1 MLRVSV
7 VIPTCERPRLLARA
21 LRSVAAQDTPPAEV
35 VVVNDGDPRHT
46 SAAHDAGRAFGIA
59 ALTVSPNRRAKGASG
74 ARNSGAALA
83 SGDVLAFLD
92 DDDEWAPSYLREV
105 IQRWDSASVDVVC
118 TDLVLRFDDGTERP
132 GKGAPNELV
141 ASQFLTRNPGLIG
154 SNLVIHRAL
163 YVAVGGFDES
173 MQGPEDM
180 DFGLR
185 LSLHG
190 GVRYAPLHRPLVIH
204 HQHREARLCMPRGEA
219 MRAGIRRFYELH
231 GQRMTEAQREDF
243 RRRVGRLW
251 GIDEYGRDA
260 G

>member
-7 VIPTCERPRLLARA
+7 VIPTCERPRLLERA
-21 LRSVAAQDTPPAEV
+21 LRSVAAQERPPAEV
-35 VVVNDGDPRHT
+35 IVVNDGDPQH
-46 SAAHDAGRAFGIA
+46 SAAAHAAGRALALA
-59 ALTVSPNRRAKGASG
+59 ALTVTPNRRGKGASG

-105 IQRWDSASVDVVC
+105 TRRWDAARLDVVC

-132 GKGAPNELV
+132 GKGAPDELV
-141 ASQFLTRNPGLIG
+141 ASHFLTRNPGLIG
-154 SNLVIHRAL
+154 SNLAIRRTL
-163 YVAVGGFDES
+163 YAAVGGFDES
-173 MQGPEDM
+173 LRAATDM

-185 LSLHG
+185 LSLRG
-190 GVRYAPLHRPLVIH
+190 GVRFAPVHLPLVVH
-204 HQHREARLCMPRGEA
+204 HQHREARLCTPRGEA

-251 GIDEYGRDA
+251 GIDEHGRDA